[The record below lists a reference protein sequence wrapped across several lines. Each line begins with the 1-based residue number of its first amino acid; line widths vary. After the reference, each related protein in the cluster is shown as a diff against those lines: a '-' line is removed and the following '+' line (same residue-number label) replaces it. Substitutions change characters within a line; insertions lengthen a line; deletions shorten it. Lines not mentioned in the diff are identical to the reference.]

1 MSAVAYLSDFVAEF
15 VLIRLAITMPDRAV
29 SPLRER
35 SMESTGSV
43 PLSFIISRGWPSRL
57 PIRDKSRCQGVLT
70 VGIGRAVAYASSLRL
85 EFVLRASLSAFAPSG
100 PTLLFQRL

>member
-1 MSAVAYLSDFVAEF
+1 MEASSLRGMSAVAYLSDFVAEF

-29 SPLRER
+29 SLLWER

-70 VGIGRAVAYASSLRL
+70 VGR
-85 EFVLRASLSAFAPSG
+85 
-100 PTLLFQRL
+100 Q